1 MSTETTAFEGTKQQE
16 TNLHKELDKLKRSGG
31 TVMSGLQKAQEIYGY
46 LPKEVQ
52 LVVAEKFDVSLEE
65 VYGVA
70 TFYSQFALNPKGEHV
85 IGVCMG
91 TACYVKG
98 AGELCLEIENQ
109 LGIKGGECTADR
121 KFSFDVTRCIGCCG
135 LAPVLTVGSDVY
147 GKIAPKDIAGII
159 AKYK

>member
-1 MSTETTAFEGTKQQE
+1 MGKVEIAFEGTERQEAILRKQ
-16 TNLHKELDKLKRSGG
+16 LKRLIKNNG
-31 TVMSGLQKAQEIYGY
+31 TVMSALQIAQELYGY

-52 LVVAEKFDVSLEE
+52 LMVADEFDVSLEE

-70 TFYSQFALNPKGEHV
+70 TFYSQFSLVPKGKYQ
-85 IGVCMG
+85 IGICLG

-98 AGELCLEIENQ
+98 AAALCWEIEEI
-109 LGIKGGECTADR
+109 LGIKNGECTHDR

-135 LAPVLTVGSDVY
+135 LAPVMTINKDVY
-147 GKIAPKDIAGII
+147 GKIEPKDVENIL